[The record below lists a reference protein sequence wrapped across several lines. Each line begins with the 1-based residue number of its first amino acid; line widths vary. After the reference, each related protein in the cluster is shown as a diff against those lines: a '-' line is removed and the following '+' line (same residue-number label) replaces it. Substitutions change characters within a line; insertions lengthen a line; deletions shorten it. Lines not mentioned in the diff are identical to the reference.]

1 MWFTRVSINHPVF
14 ATMVMAAF
22 LVLGLFSYHRLPVE
36 QFPNVEF
43 PVVVVST
50 AWPGA
55 APEVVESD
63 ITRRI
68 EEQVNTI
75 SGVYELS
82 SRSFEGSSVVIVRFD
97 LTVDPAQATQDVREK
112 IALVRPQLRED
123 VKESLVTRFNP
134 DDMPVV
140 SLAIRS
146 PRRNARELT
155 TLADQVV
162 KRRLENV
169 RGVGR
174 VTLVGG
180 VRREVQVALR
190 PADMEALRVGVDQVM
205 QALASE
211 NQELPAGTLVAR
223 DREQVVQIRARM
235 ASVAE
240 FGRIIVARRGGHP
253 VYLSQVA
260 DVIDGEEEPETSALV
275 DGERAIAL
283 DVVRAQGENTIAVVD
298 NVRRTVER
306 LAAELPPD
314 VSVSVVRDAS
324 TAIRNSVASVQRNIV
339 EGALLT
345 VVIVFLFLSS
355 WRSTVITGLTLPI
368 SLIGSFLVMFAMGFS
383 INMVTLLALSICV
396 GLLIDDAIV
405 VRENIVRH
413 QAMGKHHRDA
423 AFDGT
428 KEIGLAVAAT
438 TFTIVAVFMPIGFMG
453 GIIGRFFRQ
462 FGVTVAFAVMLS
474 MLVAFTLDP
483 MLSSVWRDPDAHGP
497 RGNGPVARLLRAFQ
511 AAMLRLEAGYVALLR
526 WGLRHRAATMA
537 AAVAIFAGAFP
548 LMKWVGIEFVPEADN
563 NEIYVQF
570 YTPVGS
576 SLQFTEDK
584 LRQVEAALHEFD
596 GVTMAYG
603 TINTGIAQ
611 GRNYAT
617 VFAVLLDRS
626 RRPLSVQKMRTPVR
640 ERLARIAGI
649 TVTDLGNLNAV
660 SSGKPIQ
667 ISIQGQDT
675 AVLDRL
681 AAQVRQAVADVNAR
695 LGRDGIVELDTS
707 SKPAK
712 PTVSADIDRA
722 LASDLGVGVAQ
733 VSAVLRPLLAGDTT
747 TTWRAPDDENYDVRV
762 RLPRSARSSVADLER
777 LTLASA
783 RTDADGGPRMV
794 ALRQIATFHQ
804 GLGPTQINRKALTRE
819 ILISANVEGIAAGSA
834 GSLLQQQLARIDLPP
849 GYRFE
854 TGGSNR
860 DMAESFGYAL
870 QALVLAVVFIYM
882 ILASQFG
889 SFLQPVAIM
898 ASLPL
903 SLIGVVLA
911 LLAWRSTLNMFSMIG
926 FIMLMGL
933 VTKNAILLVDFANQA
948 RARGLDRA
956 QALLQAAEIRLRPI
970 LMTTLAMVFGMLP
983 LAIGAGEGAE
993 QRAPLAHAVIGG
1005 VLAST
1010 LLTLLV
1016 VPVLYTFLDDLGAR
1030 FTGQPRQPAG
1040 DTVAATPTGAAT
1052 ALAAGPAAGEP
1063 ATSAPVHQPR
1073 ERGDC

>member
-14 ATMVMAAF
+14 ATMMMAAF
-22 LVLGLFSYHRLPVE
+22 LVLGIFSYHRLPVE

-55 APEVVESD
+55 SPEVVESD

-82 SRSFEGSSVVIVRFD
+82 SRSFEGNSVVIIRFD

-112 IALVRPQLRED
+112 IALVRPLLRED

-134 DDMPVV
+134 DEVPVV

-146 PRRNARELT
+146 PQRDARELT

-180 VRREVQVALR
+180 VRREVQVDLR
-190 PADMEALRVGVDQVM
+190 PADMEALKVGVDQVV

-211 NQELPAGTLVAR
+211 NQELPAGTLVSR

-235 ASVAE
+235 TNVAD
-240 FGRIIVARRGGHP
+240 FGRIIVTRRGGQP
-253 VYLSQVA
+253 VYLAQVA

-275 DGERAIAL
+275 DGGRAVSL

-298 NVRRTVER
+298 SVRRTVAA

-324 TAIRNSVASVQRNIV
+324 TAIRNSVSSVQRNIV

-368 SLIGSFLVMFAMGFS
+368 SLIGTFLVMFAMGFS
-383 INMVTLLALSICV
+383 INLVTLLALSICV

-428 KEIGLAVAAT
+428 REIGLAVAAT

-453 GIIGRFFRQ
+453 GIIGRFFKQ

-474 MLVAFTLDP
+474 MLIAFTLDP

-497 RGNGPVARLLRAFQ
+497 RGNGPVARLLRVFQ
-511 AAMLRLEAGYVALLR
+511 ATMLRLEGGYVALLR
-526 WGLRHRAATMA
+526 WGLRRRAVALA
-537 AAVAIFAGAFP
+537 AAGVVFAASFP
-548 LMKWVGIEFVPEADN
+548 LMKLVGTEFVPEADN
-563 NEIYVQF
+563 NELYVQF

-584 LRQVEAALHEFD
+584 LRQVESALREFE
-596 GVTMAYG
+596 GVTMTYG

-617 VFAVLLDRS
+617 VFAVLVDRGS
-626 RRPLSVQKMRTPVR
+626 RPLSVQKMRTPVR
-640 ERLARIAGI
+640 QRLSRVAGV

-681 AAQVRQAVADVNAR
+681 AAQVTRAIAAVNAE
-695 LGRDGIVELDTS
+695 LGRQGIVEVDTS

-733 VSAVLRPLLAGDTT
+733 VSAVLRPLLAGDAA

-762 RLPRSARSSVADLER
+762 RLPRSQRSSVADLER

-783 RTDADGGPRMV
+783 RSDADGGPRMV
-794 ALRQIATFHQ
+794 ALRQIADFRE
-804 GLGPTQINRKALTRE
+804 GLGPTQINRKALARE
-819 ILISANVEGIAAGSA
+819 ILISANVEGIAAGTA
-834 GSLLQQQLARIDLPP
+834 GALLQKQLAAIDLPP
-849 GYRFE
+849 GYRLE
-854 TGGSNR
+854 TDGSNR

-889 SFLQPVAIM
+889 SFVQPIAIM

-911 LLAWRSTLNMFSMIG
+911 LLAWR
-926 FIMLMGL
+926 
-933 VTKNAILLVDFANQA
+933 
-948 RARGLDRA
+948 
-956 QALLQAAEIRLRPI
+956 
-970 LMTTLAMVFGMLP
+970 
-983 LAIGAGEGAE
+983 
-993 QRAPLAHAVIGG
+993 
-1005 VLAST
+1005 
-1010 LLTLLV
+1010 
-1016 VPVLYTFLDDLGAR
+1016 
-1030 FTGQPRQPAG
+1030 
-1040 DTVAATPTGAAT
+1040 
-1052 ALAAGPAAGEP
+1052 
-1063 ATSAPVHQPR
+1063 
-1073 ERGDC
+1073 